1 MTEQTPRQQRVQQ
14 MAELVRQRQQD
25 ESAQAQVLI
34 DEFVRQA
41 EAAGLAPVEL
51 KATVGGRLVRTNV
64 KGWYLR
70 RDHTIA
76 IGTDGG
82 YYRLGLTGGLA
93 VRLRGVHPEP
103 SPPPLVVG
111 RGGKDGESGDL
122 SDFLAR
128 ALAGGVG

>member
-1 MTEQTPRQQRVQQ
+1 MTEPASARQQRVKQ
-14 MAELVRQRQQD
+14 MAELAEQRQQD

-41 EAAGLAPVEL
+41 EALGLAPVDL
-51 KATVGGRLVRTNV
+51 KATVGGRLVRTDV
-64 KGWYLR
+64 RGWYLR

-82 YYRLGLTGGLA
+82 YYRLGLPGGWA
-93 VRLRGVHPEP
+93 ARLRGVHPTP

-122 SDFLAR
+122 KDFLAR
-128 ALAGGVG
+128 ALADEV

>member
-1 MTEQTPRQQRVQQ
+1 
-14 MAELVRQRQQD
+14 MAELARQRQLD

-41 EAAGLAPVEL
+41 EAARLAPVEL
-51 KATVGGRLVRTNV
+51 KAIVGGRPVRTDV

-82 YYRLGLTGGLA
+82 YYRLGLTGGWVA
-93 VRLRGVHPEP
+93 RLRGVHPEP

-128 ALAGGVG
+128 ALADDVG

>member
-1 MTEQTPRQQRVQQ
+1 